1 MRLLAPLAAAL
12 FIASPIHATTFILEA
27 EQFELPGGWEQ
38 SSIVRNDSI
47 RKFILAGPYA
57 KQAPA
62 VGGVAIPHAGK
73 WRLWVRSKD
82 FPKDR
87 PGTRSFS
94 VRVGA
99 QRSATSFGK
108 HGREEFEGWA
118 WEDGGTL
125 ELPAG
130 PALVVVG
137 EDVASTARCDA
148 LVLTDNLSYVPSGPP
163 WKLSK
168 EAATLVPLT
177 IAEKS
182 QRAFLPEPLRS
193 VDEQA
198 IATLQNNSV
207 RFTFHH
213 ARTDSGDAIALRAA
227 THDGGRWAG
236 LTDDANPESY
246 RVLFRPA
253 ESDPKIVATRIYPT
267 WDLAFSPFVE
277 ARLGDQTVRSRL
289 GIATAPWSSAKC
301 LAIHPTTAT
310 QRDASTVDLSFADL
324 PAGRLTATW
333 RLAPQQ
339 PAASLDLQFTPSAP
353 GYFSLGYHSPLAAK
367 PGDTDFLLLPFM
379 LHGHRFPEQP
389 ATVLSAL
396 TPTPMALVN
405 RGGVSCAVV
414 AEPADIPF
422 EWQSSA
428 SSRFAFALRNETGL
442 AQPLIYSPVLGME
455 GSRSDGAAVTAHFR
469 LWLQRGDWN
478 AAYQRI
484 AQEVF
489 GLRDYRRPVTAS
501 LADAA
506 LNLIDLMRD
515 EEAAGWN
522 ARAKGPWNI
531 ESRNTVSQSSPLTYL
546 SLYLLTGDE
555 DFYRR
560 FALPSL
566 ESLLSRP
573 GPHFAAEREIGENY
587 YQHQPMRGPGS
598 YFGASTFASAFAMT
612 HGRSPVFGALCLDE
626 KGAARVMHGNSH
638 TQTFADLL
646 AIFRATGE
654 RSWLDAAVA
663 AADRYIAVHL
673 TTLPTRD
680 LGPQP
685 FVNVSFVPD
694 WEGLLHIYEATGEP
708 RFLAAAREGARWL
721 TTTLWTQPLIPAGDV
736 TIHPIGIY
744 DANRQIWWFG
754 DKRFRRALYKGPASL
769 ESPFIPPAA
778 LPEHRVPAWEVSQ
791 VGLGLEQP
799 STYNRKGPQANIM
812 MNAWA
817 PSMLRLAGVA
827 KEDTFRT
834 AARNA
839 VIGRFASYPGY
850 YLDGFTDQYQRADYP
865 VAGPDVTSL
874 YVHHVPP
881 FAASVV
887 DYLFTDAEMRSG
899 GAVKFPST
907 RQCGYV
913 WFDSRLYGH
922 APGAVY
928 GDAAWPWLHRTAA
941 TVDTINVDRVLAH
954 GGGKFHVV
962 LLNQIREPQQVRVRF
977 DEKVLGR
984 AVEGA
989 ALVTHLDNQ
998 LASPLIVKDG
1008 VAELTLTPLGIAAL
1022 TLDNTN
1028 IDVPTHRIAPP
1039 AKLALPSES
1048 GQQKAALGD
1057 TKIEAIGTVLKVP
1070 PFTWRD
1076 LFVYLTASI
1085 GDCRS
1090 ATLRYRIGD
1099 GPERRVEKHEFPW
1112 EFSVR
1117 IDDLAAP
1124 ITWQVE
1130 AELANGRKLLATPR

>member
-1 MRLLAPLAAAL
+1 MRLLATLATAL
-12 FIASPIHATTFILEA
+12 LVASPIYATTFIIEA
-27 EQFELPGGWEQ
+27 EQLELPGGWEQ
-38 SSIVRNDSI
+38 SSIVRDDSI
-47 RKFILAGPYA
+47 RKFIVAGPHA

-87 PGTRSFS
+87 PGTRNFS

-99 QRSATSFGK
+99 QRSATFFGK

-118 WEDGGTL
+118 WEDGGPL

-130 PALVVVG
+130 PALVAVG
-137 EDVASTARCDA
+137 EEVTSTARCDA
-148 LVLTDNLSYVPSGPP
+148 LVLTDNFSYEPSGPP

-168 EAATLVPLT
+168 EAATIVPLT
-177 IAEKS
+177 IDEKS
-182 QRAFLPEPLRS
+182 QRAFLPESLRS
-193 VDEQA
+193 VDA
-198 IATLQNNSV
+198 DASATLQNDAV

-213 ARTDSGDAIALRAA
+213 ARTDSGDAVALRAA
-227 THDGGRWAG
+227 TRDGERWVP

-253 ESDPKIVATRIYPT
+253 ESDPKVVTTHVYPT

-277 ARLGDQTVRSRL
+277 ARLGEQTVRSRL

-301 LAIHPTTAT
+301 LALRPTTAT
-310 QRDASTVDLSFADL
+310 QRDPGTVELTFADL
-324 PAGRLTATW
+324 PAGQLTAIW
-333 RLAPQQ
+333 HLAPHQ
-339 PAASLDLQFTPSAP
+339 PAASLELHFTPSAP
-353 GYFSLGYHSPLAAK
+353 GYYSLGYHSPLAAK
-367 PGDTDFLLLPFM
+367 PDDTDFLLLPFM

-405 RGGVSCAVV
+405 RGGVSIAVV
-414 AEPADIPF
+414 AEPGEIPF
-422 EWQSSA
+422 EWPSSTN
-428 SSRFAFALRNETGL
+428 SRFAFALRNEPGL

-455 GSRSDGAAVTAHFR
+455 GSRSDGAAVSARFR

-501 LADAA
+501 LSDAA
-506 LNLIDLMRD
+506 LNLIDLMRN

-566 ESLLSRP
+566 EALLSRP
-573 GPHFAAEREIGENY
+573 GPHFAAEREIWDNY
-587 YQHQPMRGPGS
+587 YHHQPMRGPGS

-626 KGAARVMHGNSH
+626 KGAARVMHGGGH

-646 AIFRATGE
+646 AIYRATGE
-654 RSWLDAAVA
+654 RTWLDAAVA
-663 AADRYIAVHL
+663 AADKYIAVNL

-721 TTTLWTQPLIPAGDV
+721 TTTLWTQPLIPAADM
-736 TIHPIGIY
+736 TIHPGGIY
-744 DANRQIWWFG
+744 DANRHIWWFG
-754 DKRFRRALYKGPASL
+754 DKLFRRSLYEGPASW

-817 PSMLRLAGVA
+817 PSMLRLAGLA
-827 KEDTFRT
+827 KEDAFRT

-839 VIGRFASYPGY
+839 VIGRFANYPGY

-881 FAASVV
+881 FTAFVV
-887 DYLFTDAEMRSG
+887 DYLFTDAEIQSA

-941 TVDTINVDRVLAH
+941 TLDTINIDRVLAH

-962 LLNQIREPQQVRVRF
+962 LLNQIREPQRVRVRF
-977 DEKVLGR
+977 DEKILGR
-984 AVEGA
+984 SVEGA

-998 LASPLIVKDG
+998 LAPPVIVKDG
-1008 VAELTLTPLGIAAL
+1008 VAELTLSPLGIAAL
-1022 TLDNTN
+1022 MLDGTN
-1028 IDVPTHRIAPP
+1028 IDVSTHRVAPP
-1039 AKLALPSES
+1039 EKLALP
-1048 GQQKAALGD
+1048 KAPATQSAPLGD
-1057 TKIEAIGTVLKVP
+1057 TKLQAIGTVLQVP

-1085 GDCRS
+1085 DDCRS
-1090 ATLRYRIGD
+1090 ATLRYRIGN
-1099 GPERRVEKHEFPW
+1099 GPELRVEKHEFPW

-1117 IDDLAAP
+1117 IDDPTAP
-1124 ITWQVE
+1124 ITWQLE
-1130 AELANGRKLLATPR
+1130 GELNDGRKLTATPR

>member
-1 MRLLAPLAAAL
+1 M
-12 FIASPIHATTFILEA
+12 
-27 EQFELPGGWEQ
+27 
-38 SSIVRNDSI
+38 
-47 RKFILAGPYA
+47 
-57 KQAPA
+57 
-62 VGGVAIPHAGK
+62 
-73 WRLWVRSKD
+73 
-82 FPKDR
+82 
-87 PGTRSFS
+87 
-94 VRVGA
+94 
-99 QRSATSFGK
+99 
-108 HGREEFEGWA
+108 
-118 WEDGGTL
+118 
-125 ELPAG
+125 
-130 PALVVVG
+130 
-137 EDVASTARCDA
+137 
-148 LVLTDNLSYVPSGPP
+148 
-163 WKLSK
+163 
-168 EAATLVPLT
+168 
-177 IAEKS
+177 
-182 QRAFLPEPLRS
+182 RS
-193 VDEQA
+193 VEDPA
-198 IATLQNNSV
+198 IATLQNEAV
-207 RFTFHH
+207 RFTFHR
-213 ARTDSGDAIALRAA
+213 ARTGSGEAIALRAA
-227 THDGGRWAG
+227 TRDGERWVP

-253 ESDPKIVATRIYPT
+253 DSDPKINANRVYPT
-267 WDLAFSPFVE
+267 WDLAFSPFVDV
-277 ARLGDQTVRSRL
+277 RLGENVVRSRL

-301 LAIHPTTAT
+301 LALHPISAK
-310 QRDASTVDLSFADL
+310 QRDASTVDLTFADL
-324 PAGRLTATW
+324 PAGQLTATW
-333 RLAPQQ
+333 HLPPQQ
-339 PAASLDLQFTPSAP
+339 PAASLELHFTPSAP
-353 GYFSLGYHSPLAAK
+353 GYFSLGYHGPLAAA
-367 PGDTDFLLLPFM
+367 PNDTDFLLLPFM

-405 RGGVSCAVV
+405 RAGVSCAVV
-414 AEPADIPF
+414 AEPRDLPF
-422 EWQSSA
+422 EWPSSTN
-428 SSRFAFALRNETGL
+428 SRYAFALRNETGL
-442 AQPLIYSPVLGME
+442 AQPLIYAPVLGML
-455 GSRSDGAAVTAHFR
+455 GSRSDGAAVHARFR

-501 LADAA
+501 LSDAA
-506 LNLIDLMRD
+506 LNLIDLMRN

-566 ESLLSRP
+566 EYLLSRP
-573 GPHFAAEREIGENY
+573 GPHFAAEREIWDNY
-587 YQHQPMRGPGS
+587 YHHQPMRGPGGF
-598 YFGASTFASAFAMT
+598 FGASTFASAFAMT
-612 HGRSPVFGALCLDE
+612 HGRSPIFGALCLDE
-626 KGAARVMHGNSH
+626 KGGARVMHGGGH

-646 AIFRATGE
+646 AIYRATGE

-663 AADRYIAVHL
+663 AADKYIAANI

-694 WEGLLHIYEATGEP
+694 WEGLLHVHEATGEA

-721 TTTLWTQPLIPAGDV
+721 TTTLWTQPLIPAGDM
-736 TIHPIGIY
+736 TIHPGGLY
-744 DANRQIWWFG
+744 DANRHIWWFG
-754 DKRFRRALYKGPASL
+754 DKLFRRALYEGPASW

-827 KEDTFRT
+827 KEDAFRT

-839 VIGRFASYPGY
+839 VIGRFANYPGY

-865 VAGPDVTSL
+865 VVGPDVTSL

-881 FAASVV
+881 FTAFVV

-928 GDAAWPWLHRTAA
+928 GEAAWPWLHRTAA

-962 LLNQIREPQQVRVRF
+962 LLNQVREPQRVRVRF
-977 DEKVLGR
+977 DEKVIGR

-989 ALVTHLDNQ
+989 SLVTRLDNQ
-998 LASPLIVKDG
+998 LSPPVIVKDG
-1008 VAELTLTPLGIAAL
+1008 MAEVTLSPLGIACL
-1022 TLDNTN
+1022 TLDGTK
-1028 IDVPTHRIAPP
+1028 IDVPTHRVAPTE
-1039 AKLALPSES
+1039 KLTLPQKTA
-1048 GQQKAALGD
+1048 QQRAALGD
-1057 TKIEAIGTVLKVP
+1057 TQIEAVGTVLQVP
-1070 PFTWRD
+1070 PFAWRD
-1076 LFVYLTASI
+1076 LFVYLTAAI
-1085 GDCRS
+1085 DDCRS

-1099 GPERRVEKHEFPW
+1099 GTEQRVEKHEFPW

-1117 IDDLAAP
+1117 IDDLTAP
-1124 ITWQVE
+1124 IAWELE
-1130 AELANGRKLLATPR
+1130 AELTTGRKLIAAPR